1 MTLLNAQDQQ
11 SIDLIY
17 AIGDKNLDGSLS
29 KDEFKGLVQM
39 MGQTVTDSE
48 INMYWPFL
56 DTNQDGLISKA
67 ELTALADQ
75 NQSNQFPTG
84 SLRVYT
90 KTEKVNFLMNR
101 YDTNKNGNLG
111 FTEVRVLLADLGYSN
126 PTNN

>member
-1 MTLLNAQDQQ
+1 
-11 SIDLIY
+11 
-17 AIGDKNLDGSLS
+17 
-29 KDEFKGLVQM
+29 M

-126 PTNN
+126 PTNNEVYWLISLLDTNRDNKISWSELYNGLQ